1 MHLIEVWLPSAAA
14 SFLGY
19 GKEKVFFI
27 KCGGKKTPP
36 IKTNPN
42 SLNVRIFLGGRAEED
57 VFWGSLL
64 AFSFV
69 IHWL

>member
-42 SLNVRIFLGGRAEED
+42 SLNVRIF
-57 VFWGSLL
+57 WGEGLKKM
-64 AFSFV
+64 SFEG
-69 IHWL
+69 LF